1 MHAYVW
7 DRYYGI
13 CLAKYQHTDV
23 VNSVAFNP
31 RDSEM
36 LVTTSD
42 DYTIKVTH
50 RKRIHVHQI
59 QPYRFKKIFKFID
72 LEIGGPMPGIECYRN
87 KKSCWVSQVKW
98 MEENQW
104 TLIGMGILTFKMI
117 FKRQI
122 VIVLNELKQEKQNI
136 QAQPRERFLFWKND

>member
-42 DYTIKVTH
+42 DYTIKV
-50 RKRIHVHQI
+50 RKIKMQI
-59 QPYRFKKIFKFID
+59 SYRFYHYTVHFYFF
-72 LEIGGPMPGIECYRN
+72 
-87 KKSCWVSQVKW
+87 SHS
-98 MEENQW
+98 
-104 TLIGMGILTFKMI
+104 
-117 FKRQI
+117 
-122 VIVLNELKQEKQNI
+122 
-136 QAQPRERFLFWKND
+136 

>member
-1 MHAYVW
+1 
-7 DRYYGI
+7 
-13 CLAKYQHTDV
+13 
-23 VNSVAFNP
+23 
-31 RDSEM
+31 
-36 LVTTSD
+36 
-42 DYTIKVTH
+42 
-50 RKRIHVHQI
+50 
-59 QPYRFKKIFKFID
+59 
-72 LEIGGPMPGIECYRN
+72 
-87 KKSCWVSQVKW
+87 

>member
-1 MHAYVW
+1 MWPGKWCTYEAGGGNSVSLKLFAPFHFSGAEDMHAYVW

-42 DYTIKVTH
+42 DYTIKVISYVDHTPPFPNLSYL
-50 RKRIHVHQI
+50 KLIVFF
-59 QPYRFKKIFKFID
+59 RFRFGD
-72 LEIGGPMPGIECYRN
+72 
-87 KKSCWVSQVKW
+87 Q
-98 MEENQW
+98 
-104 TLIGMGILTFKMI
+104 
-117 FKRQI
+117 
-122 VIVLNELKQEKQNI
+122 LNEHVS
-136 QAQPRERFLFWKND
+136 

>member
-42 DYTIKVTH
+42 DYTIKV
-50 RKRIHVHQI
+50 RKIKMQI
-59 QPYRFKKIFKFID
+59 SYRFCHYTVHFYFF
-72 LEIGGPMPGIECYRN
+72 
-87 KKSCWVSQVKW
+87 SHS
-98 MEENQW
+98 
-104 TLIGMGILTFKMI
+104 
-117 FKRQI
+117 
-122 VIVLNELKQEKQNI
+122 
-136 QAQPRERFLFWKND
+136 

>member
-42 DYTIKVTH
+42 DYTIKVLDD
-50 RKRIHVHQI
+50 KLQ
-59 QPYRFKKIFKFID
+59 
-72 LEIGGPMPGIECYRN
+72 
-87 KKSCWVSQVKW
+87 
-98 MEENQW
+98 
-104 TLIGMGILTFKMI
+104 
-117 FKRQI
+117 
-122 VIVLNELKQEKQNI
+122 
-136 QAQPRERFLFWKND
+136 